1 MTGEPSAARTR
12 FDVRVCAAL
21 IGGAGVV
28 WLVESLFR
36 ISGQGANIVVVP
48 IVLLVL
54 EAAAAGVVL
63 TGNRTLRPGVLVV
76 AVLGALLHMVILL
89 GDTPGWTR
97 AVSGVLAAAQIYA
110 LVVLNTKPVREH
122 FGLES

>member
-1 MTGEPSAARTR
+1 MTSGASPTRTQL
-12 FDVRVCAAL
+12 DVRVAAAL

-36 ISGQGANIVVVP
+36 LSGQPANILYVP
-48 IVLLVL
+48 IVALVL
-54 EAAAAGVVL
+54 EGAAAWVVL
-63 TGNRTLRPGVLVV
+63 VGHRVLRPGALVV

-89 GDTPGWTR
+89 GDGPLWTR
-97 AVSGVLAAAQIYA
+97 IVSGVLAAGQIYA